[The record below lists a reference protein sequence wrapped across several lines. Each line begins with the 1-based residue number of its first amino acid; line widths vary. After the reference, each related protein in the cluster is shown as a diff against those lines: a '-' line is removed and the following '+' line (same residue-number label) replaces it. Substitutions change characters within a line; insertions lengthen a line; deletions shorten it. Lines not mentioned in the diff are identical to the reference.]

1 MNGCALG
8 SALWVGKLKH
18 REPGRRDFS
27 LLCTPI
33 VLQEHPINPQG
44 DAPRPAAGRGAEP
57 AAPQPGDG
65 ARFGHPGAGS
75 VTQSTP

>member
-1 MNGCALG
+1 MNGCASG

-18 REPGRRDFS
+18 REPGRRDCS

-44 DAPRPAAGRGAEP
+44 DAPRPAAGREP
-57 AAPQPGDG
+57 SLQPRSQVTEHASVIPALAA
-65 ARFGHPGAGS
+65 
-75 VTQSTP
+75 